1 MYIKQAHINESS
13 ETAQLFG
20 QLISL
25 NHNNIDNVKLIGF
38 SWISYVLEEEAKQS
52 TYIFREKNQELLVAQ
67 AGLVKKGKWEILIL
81 SNSILINDG
90 KQEILFN
97 IVFFGNVGVIL
108 KKENVDEYLILVKRS
123 KTNLQSQPLH
133 YVIERFMEDYTRIQK
148 QFDNINLETNDASLE
163 FEDIVEFREYRLFP
177 YVATL
182 GTIVLVIAVI
192 IIFISNFL
200 WK

>member
-163 FEDIVEFREYRLFP
+163 FEDIAEFREYRLFP

>member
-25 NHNNIDNVKLIGF
+25 NHHNIDQVKLIGF
-38 SWISYVLEEEAKQS
+38 SWISYVLDEETKQS
-52 TYIFREKNQELLVAQ
+52 TYIFREENQELLVAQ
-67 AGLVKKGKWEILIL
+67 DGLVKKGKWEILIL

-90 KQEILFN
+90 HQEILFN
-97 IVFFGNVGVIL
+97 IVFFGNVGIIL
-108 KKENVDEYLILVKRS
+108 KKENVDEYLILIKRS

-133 YVIERFMEDYTRIQK
+133 YVIERFMEDYTRIQQ
-148 QFDNINLETNDASLE
+148 QFDNINLETSDASLE
-163 FEDIVEFREYRLFP
+163 FEDVAEFREYRLFP

-192 IIFISNFL
+192 IILISNFM

>member
-163 FEDIVEFREYRLFP
+163 FEDIAEFRD
-177 YVATL
+177 
-182 GTIVLVIAVI
+182 VID
-192 IIFISNFL
+192 NFFRNNEMAL
-200 WK
+200 